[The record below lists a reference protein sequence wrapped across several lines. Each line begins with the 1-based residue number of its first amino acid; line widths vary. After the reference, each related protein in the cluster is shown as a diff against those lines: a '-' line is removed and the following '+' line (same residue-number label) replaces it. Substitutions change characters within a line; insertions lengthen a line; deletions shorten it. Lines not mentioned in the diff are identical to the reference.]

1 MKKLIHEIIELL
13 RAQVKKNLEVIN
25 YNEEIIRKLSSH
37 PESAHSMETY
47 QKHYTENK
55 SLITENN
62 DFANLQLTLM
72 NFLKKYKHSA
82 LLNDKFSLDEVN
94 LKDDPEYVFELTISG
109 KIPYNSSHPFF
120 ESHDFFCQLLEHFQ
134 RTEQYEKC
142 HELIELK
149 KKKEKAS

>member
-82 LLNDKFSLDEVN
+82 LLNDEFSLDEVN

-109 KIPYNSSHPFF
+109 KIPYKQSPVF
-120 ESHDFFCQLLEHFQ
+120 
-134 RTEQYEKC
+134 
-142 HELIELK
+142 
-149 KKKEKAS
+149 